1 MRLLS
6 KAVLLSLCIIGIAL
20 TVGCPSGK
28 KLKVSGYV
36 TFSDDG
42 SPLTTGT
49 VVLESET
56 TRVMGVLN
64 DKGYYALGELVDGD
78 GVPFGQYRVTI
89 AGARE
94 QLPNG
99 FPGKYFVDSKYER
112 PNTSGLTFEVKKDGP
127 KTFDF
132 KVDRPPAK

>member
-1 MRLLS
+1 MSSLS
-6 KAVLLSLCIIGIAL
+6 KNIPLFLCVILAIGL
-20 TVGCPSGK
+20 TVGCGSGN
-28 KLKVSGYV
+28 KLKVSGHI
-36 TFSDDG
+36 TFSDDD

-49 VVLESET
+49 VVFESGT
-56 TRVMGVLN
+56 TRVMGVVN

-78 GVPFGQYRVTI
+78 GVPFGFYRVTI

-94 QLPNG
+94 QLPSG

-112 PNTSGLTFEVKKDGP
+112 PDTSGLTFEVKKGGP

-132 KVDRPPAK
+132 KVDRP